1 MLLALDCSPS
11 QFSPQWPYANQTAL
25 ITFLISWDLR
35 GFSQKFSLNLKICYP
50 FGSYCLESLYH
61 AFFKAWNSAFFQSA
75 FQGLRR
81 LLQANLKSPA
91 LLLEAATMWAIGS
104 DPEVYDLCP
113 TFARCASQKT
123 HGHARIARETHG
135 HARIARVLRVILA
148 CPCFFWLT
156 QRAKTCDKI
165 WYLGPLRHCLLSKR
179 RARHLLQGGLRQI
192 IGNWQKALK
201 GKQGYGNKT
210 TYQQQGWKWTDQH
223 YVQSKTFWAQTVFGA
238 LLQSVWAEQ
247 AATPCGALP
256 NLCMQSPKTFRG

>member
-1 MLLALDCSPS
+1 MKQCL
-11 QFSPQWPYANQTAL
+11 FSKCFSRPQAFT
-25 ITFLISWDLR
+25 T
-35 GFSQKFSLNLKICYP
+35 GK
-50 FGSYCLESLYH
+50 LE
-61 AFFKAWNSAFFQSA
+61 KPCTSARSSNHVSNRQ
-75 FQGLRR
+75 
-81 LLQANLKSPA
+81 
-91 LLLEAATMWAIGS
+91 W
-104 DPEVYDLCP
+104 PEVYDLCP